1 MSSADIALI
10 LHNTRRTVSAG
21 ELKPVTRFALCQGEL
36 LRIPRKR
43 HHLHVLSGTAWISS
57 AGSDTVASVGN
68 RVKLVRTWD
77 PALISGLGN
86 QPLLFEL
93 W

>member
-1 MSSADIALI
+1 MSNADIALI
-10 LHNTRRTVSAG
+10 LQNTARTVSAG
-21 ELKPVTRFALCQGEL
+21 ELKPVVRFALCQGEL
-36 LRIPRKR
+36 LQIPRKR
-43 HHLHVLSGTAWISS
+43 HHLHVLSGTAWISA

-68 RVKLVRTWD
+68 HVELVRTRD
-77 PALISGLGN
+77 PALISGLGD